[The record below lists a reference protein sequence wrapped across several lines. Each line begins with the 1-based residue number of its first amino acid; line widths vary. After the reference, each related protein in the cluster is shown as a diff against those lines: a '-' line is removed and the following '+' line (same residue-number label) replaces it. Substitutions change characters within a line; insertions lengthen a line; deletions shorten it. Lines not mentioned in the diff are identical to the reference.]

1 MNVFVQSL
9 EIKEILIR
17 IVLASIVGGFIGFE
31 RGQKNRPAGFRTHI
45 LVCLGATFI
54 SILED
59 NTRLNLMQN
68 QNFTGGVAFSIGRYG
83 AQVISGIG
91 FLGAGAIMRDKGK
104 VAGLTTAASL
114 WITGCVGLVIGWGYY
129 KFSIIAAIAVF
140 IVLEVLKIIDIKYL
154 DNKNIHK
161 IKIYYKTS
169 IEEENTLKNTYNT
182 FHEHSLNIKKL
193 DKKVENNEI
202 IFILI
207 LPRES
212 NNTFVVRDLTKLEEI
227 QTIEVDQH

>member
-17 IVLASIVGGFIGFE
+17 IFIASIVGGFIGFE

-59 NTRLNLMQN
+59 STRLNMMQHPD
-68 QNFTGGVAFSIGRYG
+68 FTNRVAFSVGRYG
-83 AQVISGIG
+83 AQVVSGIG

-104 VAGLTTAASL
+104 IAGLTTAASL

-161 IKIYYKTS
+161 IKIYYNDS
-169 IEEENTLKNTYNT
+169 IEKEDTLSNTYNI
-182 FHEHSLNIKKL
+182 FHEYSVNIKKL
-193 DKKVENNEI
+193 DKKIDNNEI
-202 IFILI
+202 TYILI
-207 LPRES
+207 LHKED
-212 NNTFVVRDLTKLEEI
+212 NNTFIVKDLSKLKEVASL
-227 QTIEVDQH
+227 EVDQH